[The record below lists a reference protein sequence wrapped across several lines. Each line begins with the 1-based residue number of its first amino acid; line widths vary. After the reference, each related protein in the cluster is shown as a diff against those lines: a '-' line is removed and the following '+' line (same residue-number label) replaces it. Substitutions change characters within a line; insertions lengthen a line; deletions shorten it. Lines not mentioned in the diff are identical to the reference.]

1 MSVMKSLLYEYIYC
15 REVKSSAIPFIYTF
29 VMIFS
34 LMFIQTSSVYAD
46 EDVLVLSLDECI
58 EIALEQNTGFKS
70 ANLLALTAEYNYMA
84 ARAAFDPMLTAS
96 LYNSGT
102 HSSGEESNYLTG
114 IFDIQKNLFTGGQ
127 WNMKLTSRRNKVPA
141 LYSSGESFENQF
153 DLTYRHPLLEGAD
166 RNVVMSGLEV
176 AQIGKTSEFNRML
189 NVKRELLY
197 QITGTWYD
205 VLKSEKAI
213 EVAKL
218 SLKEAQTLLEQTQA
232 TYDVGFISSYE
243 VTASESGLASRE
255 EALLL
260 SKASFLNN
268 LDRLKNHMGMPLFS
282 EISIEGDL
290 EADEIAIPDFD
301 EVFNMAKEN
310 RPDLAQYNDS
320 VKLAEVDLRISTD
333 SKKASLYAVGQ
344 VGLAGQDLSYNDSIS
359 NMDENVNWYLGL
371 DYIVPLGKNRE
382 AKARFNQ
389 AELKLETAKVNLQ
402 SALDAIKLEITL
414 AIRNLETAW
423 ERIQVTS
430 KGVNL
435 QEEKLSRE
443 KARYELGLITSGDL
457 LDYEE
462 DLAIARLNLLEAK
475 ADYLKAIAYL
485 EYVTFTGW
493 EK

>member
-1 MSVMKSLLYEYIYC
+1 MSVMKRLPCEYKHS
-15 REVKSSAIPFIYTF
+15 RGVKTSTIPFIYSF
-29 VMIFS
+29 VMIVG
-34 LMFIQTSSVYAD
+34 LMFMQTASMASD
-46 EDVLVLSLDECI
+46 ENVLVLTLDECI
-58 EIALEQNTGFKS
+58 EIALKENPGFKS
-70 ANLLALTAEYNYMA
+70 ANLLARTSEYDYMA
-84 ARAAFDPMLTAS
+84 ASAAFDPTLSVS
-96 LYNSGT
+96 LYDSSV
-102 HSSGEESNYLTG
+102 HASGEESNDLTG
-114 IFDIQKNLFTGGQ
+114 IFDIKKNLFTGGQ
-127 WNMKLTSRRNKVPA
+127 WEMKLTSKRNNVPA

-153 DLTYRHPLLEGAD
+153 DLTYRHPLLEGAEKS
-166 RNVVMSGLEV
+166 VVMSGLEI
-176 AQIGKTSEFNRML
+176 AQIGKSSELNRML

-197 QITGTWYD
+197 QIKGTWYD
-205 VLKSEKAI
+205 VLKSEQAI

-218 SLKEAQTLLEQTQA
+218 SLQEAQTLLEQTQA
-232 TYDVGFISSYE
+232 TYDVGFIASYE

-268 LDRLKNHMGMPLFS
+268 LDRLKNHMGVPLFS
-282 EISIEGDL
+282 EISVKGDL
-290 EADEIAIPDFD
+290 EAGEMEIPDFD
-301 EVFNMAKEN
+301 SVFNMANEN
-310 RPDLAQYNDS
+310 RPDLAQYNDA
-320 VKLAEVDLRISTD
+320 VKLAEVDLRIKTD

-344 VGLAGQDLSYNDSIS
+344 VGLAGQDFSYNDSIS
-359 NMDENVNWYLGL
+359 NMDDNVNWYLGL

-382 AKARFNQ
+382 AKAHFNQ
-389 AELKLETAKVNLQ
+389 AELRLETAKVNLQ

-414 AIRNLETAW
+414 AIRNLETAKA
-423 ERIQVTS
+423 RIQVTS

-462 DLAIARLNLLEAK
+462 DLAIARLNQLEAK